1 MKRREALLIGVDV
14 DDVLVESLPGYLQAF
29 RCHFGRDVKIEDATW
44 EIFQRY
50 PDISSGQMC
59 GFFAKLEATDFLRTR
74 PVYPEAVEAIR
85 TLADRGHRLFVVT
98 GRLLAHRDHTRRLLQ
113 DAGILG
119 LFEELFHR
127 DGETTVEYKPRVIR
141 ERGLDVLIEDEL
153 SVAAATVRVPVPV
166 LLFDRPWNQ
175 GAVPQ
180 GVTRVASWD
189 RVLQFVD
196 ARAADGPPG

>member
-1 MKRREALLIGVDV
+1 VDV

-29 RCHFGRDVKIEDATW
+29 RRHFGREVKIEDAAW

-50 PDISSGQMC
+50 PEISSTQMR
-59 GFFAKLEATDFLRTR
+59 GFFAELEATNFLRTR
-74 PVYPEAVEAIR
+74 PVYPEAVGALR
-85 TLADRGHRLFVVT
+85 ALADRGHRLFVVT

-127 DGETTVEYKPRVIR
+127 DGETAVEYKPRIVR

-153 SVAAATVRVPVPV
+153 PVAAATVRVPVPV

-175 GAVPQ
+175 GDVPQ
-180 GVTRVASWD
+180 GVTRVADWD
-189 RVLQFVD
+189 RVLQFVG
-196 ARAADGPPG
+196 AKAAEGPS